1 MPPFPLRTTR
11 QASAEVRR
19 RAVPEGWHRD
29 DRHAVG
35 FSGVSEGKEPG
46 DGPPRPLFFDWTV
59 GGLMFVGVA
68 ITIQAVFHLK
78 AGSAA
83 EWVSALATV
92 AALAAAVYAGQAAWR
107 QLRIQ
112 QRALFEQAHDK
123 ETGQARLVAGW
134 VSTVHV
140 ARNSTTNQI
149 IGMSGLDVALRN
161 ASELPVYELSG
172 WVQDRETGGSAAKA
186 PFSIQVLE
194 PAATPAKETISMP
207 PGTLFDLTALGDLEE
222 HKLPSA
228 FEVEFDFRDSAGKW
242 WHRTGTGG
250 LSAVEPA

>member
-1 MPPFPLRTTR
+1 M
-11 QASAEVRR
+11 
-19 RAVPEGWHRD
+19 
-29 DRHAVG
+29 
-35 FSGVSEGKEPG
+35 SEGKEPG
-46 DGPPRPLFFDWTV
+46 DGPSRPLLLDWTV

-68 ITIQAVFHLK
+68 ITIQAVFHLE

-134 VSTVHV
+134 VSTIHV
-140 ARNSTTNQI
+140 ARNLSTNQI
-149 IGMSGLDVALRN
+149 IGMFGLDVALRN

-172 WVQDRETGGSAAKA
+172 WVQDRETGGSVARA

-194 PAATPAKETISMP
+194 PAATPAKETILMRT
-207 PGTLFDLTALGDLEE
+207 GLLDLTALGDPEE

-242 WHRTGTGG
+242 WHRSGAGG